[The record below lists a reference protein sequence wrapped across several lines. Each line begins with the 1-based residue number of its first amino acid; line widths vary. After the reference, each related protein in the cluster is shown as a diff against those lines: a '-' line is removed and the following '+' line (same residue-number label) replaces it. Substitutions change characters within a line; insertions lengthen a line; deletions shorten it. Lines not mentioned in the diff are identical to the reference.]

1 MNILRRA
8 LTLLIAAFAFI
19 TIQFGN
25 TNIQPAFADN
35 TVVSPEG
42 VYYKGTPDDS
52 IHKNLKQNSYDSD
65 TNRNKQ
71 NNGIKGENYKNNA
84 DETEFYRTKVDDGT
98 VGQQARN
105 KSQSSD
111 GTVVSPEGVYY
122 KGVPDDDVHKSIREN
137 SYESATK
144 NYNTSSGNIIEEI
157 KEKIEETAETVTEK
171 LNLNEE
177 TPRATK
183 EFLRTTEKQV
193 EKAVE
198 PVTGTRS
205 GYYQIP

>member
-8 LTLLIAAFAFI
+8 LTLLIAAFTFF
-19 TIQFGN
+19 TIQFGYN
-25 TNIQPAFADN
+25 NIQPAIADN

-42 VYYKGTPDDS
+42 VYYKGTPDDG
-52 IHKNLKQNSYDSD
+52 HKSFNQNNSGSGS
-65 TNRNKQ
+65 NKNFKQ
-71 NNGIKGENYKNNA
+71 NNSS
-84 DETEFYRTKVDDGT
+84 DTEYNRTKVDDGT
-98 VGQQARN
+98 VPDQVKN
-105 KSQSSD
+105 KSQESG

-122 KGVPDDDVHKSIREN
+122 KGVPDDDVHRSLRQNNSGSDSEN
-137 SYESATK
+137 YK
-144 NYNTSSGNIIEEI
+144 TSSGNIIEEI

-183 EFLRTTEKQV
+183 EFLRETEKQV
-193 EKAVE
+193 EKTVE

-205 GYYQIP
+205 GYYQLP